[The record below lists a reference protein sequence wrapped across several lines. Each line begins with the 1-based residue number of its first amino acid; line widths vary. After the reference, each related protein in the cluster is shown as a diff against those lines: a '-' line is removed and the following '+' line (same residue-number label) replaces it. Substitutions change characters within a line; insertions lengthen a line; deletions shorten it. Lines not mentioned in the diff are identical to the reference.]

1 MEAARFTQ
9 LITYCRID
17 EPTGAERVL
26 LEDMLRSAEAYM
38 EQAGVSVPELGTARR
53 AQYDQL
59 VNAMVLSMW
68 EQRGSQSEGIDLR
81 ENPVF
86 RRQLVQLKLTAQA

>member
-1 MEAARFTQ
+1 MDAARFTQ

-17 EPTGAERVL
+17 EPTEAERVL

-38 EQAGVSVPELGTARR
+38 EQAGVLVPELGAPRR
-53 AQYDQL
+53 AQYDMV
-59 VNAMVLSMW
+59 VNSLVLSMW
-68 EQRGSQSEGIDLR
+68 EQRGSQSEGIDLT